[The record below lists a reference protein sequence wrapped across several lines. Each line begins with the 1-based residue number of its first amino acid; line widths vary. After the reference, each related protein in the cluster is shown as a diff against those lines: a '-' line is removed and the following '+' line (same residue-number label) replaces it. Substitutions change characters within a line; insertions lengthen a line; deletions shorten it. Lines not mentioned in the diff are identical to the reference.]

1 MPWEGCTIDQI
12 SPPVR
17 VWLRADEDGVED
29 GVVDGVE
36 EDGDVVGGVDEA
48 VTPVVV
54 GAADAIPPRPSVRV
68 APTRPATVSFRIVVI
83 AAPSK

>member
-17 VWLRADEDGVED
+17 VWLRADEDGVVEL
-29 GVVDGVE
+29 GVE

-68 APTRPATVSFRIVVI
+68 APTRPATVSFPIVVI